1 MHKLCRRMQFGTEAK
16 KEIDDTSETEW
27 DLNALCPVLPV
38 VGRERVRTK
47 EQSSG
52 CLPGRE
58 LAGLPTA

>member
-1 MHKLCRRMQFGTEAK
+1 MILLRL
-16 KEIDDTSETEW
+16 EW

-38 VGRERVRTK
+38 VGRETVRTK

>member
-1 MHKLCRRMQFGTEAK
+1 MPEDEFGTEAK
-16 KEIDDTSETEW
+16 KEIDDTSETGMGPECP
-27 DLNALCPVLPV
+27 CPVLPV